1 MRPIYMTM
9 AAVAGLSVAAPASAQ
24 WVHEPTYSQA
34 PSAPAPAQWGHSR
47 TYSQQLQMQID
58 AGVSQGTIS
67 RRESIGLREDLSRL
81 VRLERRFSPNG
92 ISGREHAQ
100 LLQRSTALAKDIRVA
115 SSHRNGHRNQAAT
128 WESGSINGHWVPDA
142 RFAGLHPGDRFNG
155 DVRIGQQATA
165 RIVNLPAEYRG
176 QYVDDAR
183 VYYGYDNG
191 RVYQIDRQSQMILA
205 LLDIAR

>member
-9 AAVAGLSVAAPASAQ
+9 AAVAGLAVAAPASAQ
-24 WVHEPTYSQA
+24 WAHEQTYSQA
-34 PSAPAPAQWGHSR
+34 PTMAAATQWNNSGSS
-47 TYSQQLQMQID
+47 SQQLQMQID
-58 AGVSQGTIS
+58 AGINQGTIS
-67 RRESIGLREDLSRL
+67 RRESIALREELSQL
-81 VRLERRFSPNG
+81 VRLERRFSRSG
-92 ISGREHAQ
+92 INDREHAQ
-100 LLQRSTALAKDIRVA
+100 LVQRSAALAEDIHMA
-115 SSHRNGHRNQAAT
+115 SRDRNGRRGDTAS
-128 WESGSINGHWVPDA
+128 WESGNINGHWVPDS

-155 DVRIGQQATA
+155 DARIGQHATA
-165 RIVNLPAEYRG
+165 RIVNLPTEYRS

>member
-1 MRPIYMTM
+1 MRPIYVTM

-24 WVHEPTYSQA
+24 RDNEPTYSN
-34 PSAPAPAQWGHSR
+34 APAAPEPAQWSHSR
-47 TYSQQLQMQID
+47 TYSHRLQLQID
-58 AGVSQGTIS
+58 AGISDGTIS

-92 ISGREHAQ
+92 ISGREHAE
-100 LLQRSTALAKDIRVA
+100 LLRYSSALDKEIRD
-115 SSHRNGHRNQAAT
+115 AT
-128 WESGSINGHWVPDA
+128 QFHNRRGNA

-155 DVRIGQQATA
+155 DARIGQHATS
-165 RIVNLPAEYRG
+165 RIVSLPAEYRG
-176 QYVDDAR
+176 EYVDDAR

-191 RVYQIDRQSQMILA
+191 RVYQIDRHSQMILA